1 MRACLDELYSPR
13 IAAELR
19 SRGHDAISVHDRP
32 GLIGL
37 PDDHLLEIMA
47 ADRRAIVT
55 ENAIDFVPLTRRL
68 ALEGRE
74 HFGLILTAN
83 AALPRSRN
91 HHRALRPGAR
101 RVPGRAPHR
110 RRPARPGRLA
120 PAARLTVARG

>member
-37 PDDHLLEIMA
+37 PDAHLLEIMA

-91 HHRALRPGAR
+91 TIGRFVRALDAF
-101 RVPGRAPHR
+101 
-110 RRPARPGRLA
+110 LA
-120 PAARLTVARG
+120 ADRTADALRDQVAWLPPRD